1 MGESMKIVQINIS
14 CQSGSTG
21 KLCAAISE
29 LLTQKQIENFVL
41 YNNGS
46 SDLPTARKYTDKT
59 RVNLAALSSRVL
71 GNWGFE
77 GSGSTRRLIALLDQ
91 IRPDMIH
98 LHNLHSHACNL
109 AMLFSWIKRH
119 EVKVFWTMHD
129 CWAFTGYCMHYD
141 MIGCDKWLTGCRCCP
156 QKKSFSW
163 LFDRSAVLYR
173 RKRDITRNL
182 DLTLIAPSE
191 WTAQQTR
198 RSFLCNYPVKVIYN
212 GIDTT
217 VFRPTDSDV
226 RARLGI
232 DEKYIVLGVA
242 YGWGRKKGLD
252 VFVDLAGRLGADY
265 RVVLVGVSE
274 QQASQLPDRI
284 VALPRTGSQRE
295 LAELYTAADVYV
307 NATREEVL
315 GLTNLE
321 ALACGTPVVTFA
333 SGGSPETIDPSCGTA
348 VAKDDIPAL
357 CAEIVRVC
365 TASPYSEQACVARAA
380 QFEIRERFQDYI
392 RLYEDASVR

>member
-1 MGESMKIVQINIS
+1 M
-14 CQSGSTG
+14 
-21 KLCAAISE
+21 
-29 LLTQKQIENFVL
+29 
-41 YNNGS
+41 
-46 SDLPTARKYTDKT
+46 
-59 RVNLAALSSRVL
+59 
-71 GNWGFE
+71 
-77 GSGSTRRLIALLDQ
+77 
-91 IRPDMIH
+91 
-98 LHNLHSHACNL
+98 
-109 AMLFSWIKRH
+109 
-119 EVKVFWTMHD
+119 
-129 CWAFTGYCMHYD
+129 
-141 MIGCDKWLTGCRCCP
+141 
-156 QKKSFSW
+156 
-163 LFDRSAVLYR
+163 
-173 RKRDITRNL
+173 
-182 DLTLIAPSE
+182 
-191 WTAQQTR
+191 
-198 RSFLCNYPVKVIYN
+198 
-212 GIDTT
+212 
-217 VFRPTDSDV
+217 

-333 SGGSPETIDPSCGTA
+333 SGGSPETIDPTCGTA